1 MQFDQQTKR
10 PEAVCSCSN
19 EKRAVLVSVK
29 VLDNMV
35 DLFDIESREDDSKFI
50 HSFNS

>member
-1 MQFDQQTKR
+1 MQTKQLD
-10 PEAVCSCSN
+10 AVCGCSG

-35 DLFDIESREDDSKFI
+35 DLFDIESRENDSK
-50 HSFNS
+50 